1 MAFVLLVGHIAMSE
15 LVTAEELA
23 QARNDADFRQKF
35 LSFHLEQL
43 LEALKQLRN
52 SEPNPETARQLRE
65 GVLLAVK
72 MADRLQATALDPKA
86 A

>member
-1 MAFVLLVGHIAMSE
+1 MSE

-23 QARNDADFRQKF
+23 QARSDADYRQKF
-35 LSFHLEQL
+35 LAFHLEQL
-43 LEALKQLRN
+43 LEALKVLRN

-65 GVLLAVK
+65 GVQLAVK
-72 MADRLQATALDPKA
+72 MADRLQTTGMGPKA

>member
-1 MAFVLLVGHIAMSE
+1 MSE

-23 QARNDADFRQKF
+23 QARSDADYRQKF
-35 LSFHLEQL
+35 LAFHLEQL
-43 LEALKQLRN
+43 LEALKVLRN

-65 GVLLAVK
+65 GVQLAVK
-72 MADRLQATALDPKA
+72 MADRLQSTGMGPKA

>member
-1 MAFVLLVGHIAMSE
+1 MSE

-23 QARNDADFRQKF
+23 QARSDADFRQKF
-35 LSFHLEQL
+35 LAFHLEQL
-43 LEALKQLRN
+43 LEALKVLRN

-65 GVLLAVK
+65 GVQLAVK
-72 MADRLQATALDPKA
+72 MADRLQATTMGPRA